1 MFKKKKTGN
10 QSAIFLLQSI
20 PILAISPKFPLF
32 LISNSLLL
40 NMKALVL
47 ESYNNLVYK
56 DMPEPEYKPNEVL
69 VRVKAC
75 GICGSD
81 IHGFDG
87 SSGRRNPPLI
97 MGHEAS
103 GVIVEVGSSVKNYK
117 VGDRVTFDSTVYD
130 LDDWYTLKGKYNLS
144 DSRMVLGVSPK
155 EYKRHGAFAEY
166 VVVPEHILYHLPDS
180 VTFEQAAM
188 VESVAVAAHAIDLTP
203 INLRDTA
210 LVVGTGM
217 IGLFLVQLLKL
228 SNAGTIIAIDIDDQ
242 KLALA
247 KKFGA
252 DHTFNS
258 ASDSNIHEAILALTH
273 NRGADVAFEAVG
285 VSATIKMAI
294 ENVRKAATVTLVGNI
309 SPKVEIPLQ
318 AVVTREVRLQG
329 SCAIAGEYGIVLELI
344 EKGLVDVDSLLSATA
359 PLEDGASWFK
369 RLYDKEPGLNKVIL
383 QP

>member
-1 MFKKKKTGN
+1 
-10 QSAIFLLQSI
+10 
-20 PILAISPKFPLF
+20 
-32 LISNSLLL
+32 
-40 NMKALVL
+40 MKALVL

-252 DHTFNS
+252 NHTFNS
-258 ASDSNIHEAILALTH
+258 ATDSNIHESILALTH

-369 RLYDKEPGLNKVIL
+369 RLYAKEPGLNKVIL

>member
-1 MFKKKKTGN
+1 
-10 QSAIFLLQSI
+10 
-20 PILAISPKFPLF
+20 
-32 LISNSLLL
+32 
-40 NMKALVL
+40 MKALVL

-56 DMPEPEYKPNEVL
+56 DMPEPQYKPNEVL

-103 GVIVEVGSSVKNYK
+103 GVIVEIGSAIKNYK

-228 SNAGTIIAIDIDDQ
+228 SNAGTIIAIDIDDK

-252 DHTFNS
+252 DYVFNS
-258 ASDSNIHEAILALTH
+258 ATDTNIHESILALTH

-369 RLYDKEPGLNKVIL
+369 RLYAKEPGLNKVIL

>member
-1 MFKKKKTGN
+1 
-10 QSAIFLLQSI
+10 
-20 PILAISPKFPLF
+20 
-32 LISNSLLL
+32 
-40 NMKALVL
+40 MKALVL

-258 ASDSNIHEAILALTH
+258 ATDQNIHESILALTH

-359 PLEDGASWFK
+359 PLEDGADWFR
-369 RLYDKEPGLNKVIL
+369 RLYAKEPGLNKVIL

>member
-1 MFKKKKTGN
+1 
-10 QSAIFLLQSI
+10 
-20 PILAISPKFPLF
+20 
-32 LISNSLLL
+32 
-40 NMKALVL
+40 MKALVL

-180 VTFEQAAM
+180 VSFEQAAM

-252 DHTFNS
+252 DYTFNS
-258 ASDSNIHEAILALTH
+258 ATDSNIHEAILALTH

-329 SCAIAGEYGIVLELI
+329 SCAIAGEYSIVLELI

-359 PLEDGASWFK
+359 PLEDGADWFR
-369 RLYDKEPGLNKVIL
+369 RLYAKEPGLNKVIL

>member
-1 MFKKKKTGN
+1 
-10 QSAIFLLQSI
+10 
-20 PILAISPKFPLF
+20 
-32 LISNSLLL
+32 
-40 NMKALVL
+40 MKALVL

-103 GVIVEVGSSVKNYK
+103 GVIVEAGSAVKNYK

-180 VTFEQAAM
+180 VSFEQAAM

-252 DHTFNS
+252 DYTFNS
-258 ASDSNIHEAILALTH
+258 ATDSNIHEAILALTH

-359 PLEDGASWFK
+359 PLEDGADWFR
-369 RLYDKEPGLNKVIL
+369 RLYAKEPGLNKVIL

>member
-1 MFKKKKTGN
+1 
-10 QSAIFLLQSI
+10 
-20 PILAISPKFPLF
+20 
-32 LISNSLLL
+32 
-40 NMKALVL
+40 MKALVL

-103 GVIVEVGSSVKNYK
+103 GVIVEAGSAVKNYK

-180 VTFEQAAM
+180 VSFEQAAM

-258 ASDSNIHEAILALTH
+258 ATDSNIHEVILALTH